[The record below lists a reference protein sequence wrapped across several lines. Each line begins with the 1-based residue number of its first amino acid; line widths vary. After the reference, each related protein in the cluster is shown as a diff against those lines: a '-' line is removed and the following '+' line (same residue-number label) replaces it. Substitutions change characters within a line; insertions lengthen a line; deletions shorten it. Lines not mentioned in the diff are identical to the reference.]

1 MQTNPMKSAAADQGA
16 LPGSVA
22 MVPSPVDDRISRI
35 LADAIV
41 ILAHDHFLPPA
52 DVAALRAGGVTTKVL
67 LGFVDARLWAD
78 DPEKYRES
86 LADEGWAFDE
96 ARSYCVDV
104 ARCAQSSPDYA
115 IIRCAE
121 DMVDAKRQNRIGL
134 LLGAEGAKYIERR
147 IENLRTVFELGMRHT
162 LLTWAF
168 NNHVSA
174 SESDTT
180 GAGLTEFGREVV
192 LEMNRL
198 GMVIDT
204 THLSRAAMADVLA
217 LSTRP
222 VLNSHTSLKTI
233 AHRVPSLT
241 EEEIRRLAERG
252 GVLGLHFM
260 THMLTGRFSPPA
272 LLEEVVRQ
280 IDAIVNLGGIDCVAL
295 GPDFLPNNDAFRRN
309 TGQANLSFPVG
320 LESPA
325 GLPCLVAALLDHGY
339 AEDAIQ
345 KILGGNLL
353 RLFRETLPGRRAIG

>member
-1 MQTNPMKSAAADQGA
+1 MQRKPMKSAAADRGA
-16 LPGSVA
+16 LPESVA
-22 MVPSPVDDRISRI
+22 AARGPEDDRVSRI

-52 DVAALRAGGVTTKVL
+52 DVAELRAGGVTAKVL
-67 LGFVDARLWAD
+67 LGFVDARLWAE
-78 DPEKYRES
+78 DPARYRES

-96 ARSYCVDV
+96 ARSYCLDM
-104 ARCAQSSPDYA
+104 ARFAQSSPDYV

-121 DMVDAKRQNRIGL
+121 DIVDAKRQNRIGL

-147 IENLRTVFELGMRHT
+147 IENLRTLFELGLRHT

-174 SESDTT
+174 SEADTT

-222 VLNSHTSLKTI
+222 ILNSHTSLKAI

-241 EEEIRRLAERG
+241 DEEIRRLAERG

-260 THMLTGRFSPPA
+260 THMLTGRFAPPA
-272 LLEEVVRQ
+272 TVEEVVRQ
-280 IDAIVNLGGIDCVAL
+280 IDGLVNLGGIDCVAL
-295 GPDFLPNNDAFRRN
+295 GPDFLPNDDAFKRN
-309 TGQANLSFPVG
+309 TGQPNLSFPIG

-325 GLPCLVAALLDHGY
+325 GLPRLVGALLDHGY
-339 AEDAIQ
+339 AEGDVR
-345 KILGGNLL
+345 KIIGGNLL
-353 RLFRETLPGRRAIG
+353 RLFRETL